1 VNYPLLAKSL
11 NIYNSNGALRLFE
24 KKMYNLAASFDSQ
37 LSPVAPFL
45 FYLVIGIII
54 FVETGLLIGFFLPGD
69 SLLFSAGL
77 VVSAREDINIVFLI
91 LVIFMAAFVGDQVGY
106 VIGRKLG
113 RPYLERKNSPRM
125 QKMLARSERFYE
137 RYGWWS
143 VVIARYIPWVR
154 TFVPP
159 IAGTVRMNYYKFLSA
174 NALGAFLWGV
184 GITLAGFYSGSISW
198 VKDISYF
205 LAAFFITGSIVSAL
219 INYRRDRRD

>member
-1 VNYPLLAKSL
+1 MLS
-11 NIYNSNGALRLFE
+11 FT
-24 KKMYNLAASFDSQ
+24 ASFDEQ

-45 FYLVIGIII
+45 FYVVVAGIIFI
-54 FVETGLLIGFFLPGD
+54 ETGLLFGFFLPGD

-77 VVSAREDINIVFLI
+77 VAATRDDINIVFLI
-91 LVIFMAAFVGDQVGY
+91 FAIFLAAFVGDQVSY
-106 VIGRKLG
+106 VIGRKVG
-113 RPYLERKNSPRM
+113 RPYLEKHKSKRM
-125 QKMLARSERFYE
+125 QKMLARSEKFYD

-159 IAGTVRMNYYKFLSA
+159 IAGTVKMNYYKFLSA

-198 VKDISYF
+198 VADISYA
-205 LAAFFITGSIVSAL
+205 LAAFFISASL
-219 INYRRDRRD
+219 ISAFINYRRDKGD